1 MYRPERKDTSMTGK
15 NRKMTVYK
23 STGTDYQRIPQ
34 IKMQGEWLEKAGFS
48 IGDHIQVTCQ
58 RNRLVI
64 TKSNPAQAG

>member
-1 MYRPERKDTSMTGK
+1 
-15 NRKMTVYK
+15 MTVYK

>member
-1 MYRPERKDTSMTGK
+1 MTGK

-23 STGTDYQRIPQ
+23 TTGTDYQRIPQ

-64 TKSNPAQAG
+64 TKSSPAQAS